1 MLRAMRDL
9 AKRLARVKRAAAS
22 AWKQGL
28 PPPKTLRRPRNGRVP
43 PPSMIVTTQDRPDG
57 GMDIHIR
64 LNRSEVRLLR
74 RDREFLQARS
84 PGITDDAGTVRLMI
98 DYARHRFEYVR
109 KLNREIARLRTE
121 WPDLESDL
129 IQ

>member
-1 MLRAMRDL
+1 
-9 AKRLARVKRAAAS
+9 
-22 AWKQGL
+22 
-28 PPPKTLRRPRNGRVP
+28 
-43 PPSMIVTTQDRPDG
+43 
-57 GMDIHIR
+57 MDIHIR

-121 WPDLESDL
+121 WPDFESDL

>member
-1 MLRAMRDL
+1 MRDL

-22 AWKQGL
+22 AWKQGR
-28 PPPKTLRRPRNGRVP
+28 PHPKMSKRPRNGREP

-57 GMDIHIR
+57 GMDIHLR

-74 RDREFLQARS
+74 RDREFVQARS
-84 PGITDDAGTVRLMI
+84 PSVYDDAGTVRIMI
-98 DYARHRFEYVR
+98 DYARKRFEYVR
-109 KLNREIARLRTE
+109 KLNREIARLETE